1 MPEQKILI
9 LELGGIGD
17 TAMSLPAVKAV
28 LNSYKNA
35 DITILTVPRTRA
47 IIESLK
53 SASYKNLNVLSTD
66 AMDKKGING
75 WLSLITEMR
84 GEGYDLAIDLSAV
97 ETFKSAV
104 KRWLFFKSLGV
115 KKTFGRDTNR
125 RGWGFAARSED
136 TLTSDEHEVIRKIKV
151 VELLGLKADRVAPK
165 LIIPESELKHAD
177 DLLAGL
183 ADKGPLIGINPGAFR
198 PSRMWSARG
207 FEQIARWLIEEM
219 SASIVITGGDKEK
232 SLVERIA
239 RSLPEENVRTV
250 IGASIIRFA
259 AFISKM
265 NLFITN
271 DTGPMHIAA
280 AVDVPIIAIFGQT
293 NLKRYHPY
301 MDDSRFVCIKMDHS
315 VCPYFS
321 FEHPRQECRRYDC
334 NGKNCMDAITVT
346 EVKEAVKKL
355 MSTQSRRVLVQL

>member
-53 SASYKNLNVLSTD
+53 SDSYKNLNVLSTD
-66 AMDKKGING
+66 AMDRKGING

-97 ETFKSAV
+97 ETFKAAV
-104 KRWLFFKSLGV
+104 KRWLFFRSLGV
-115 KKTFGRDTNR
+115 KMTFGRDTNG

-165 LIIPESELKHAD
+165 LIIPESELKHAE

-219 SASIVITGGDKEK
+219 SASVVITGGDKEK

-265 NLFITN
+265 SLFITN

-301 MDDSRFVCIKMDHS
+301 MDDSRFVVIKKDHS

-334 NGKNCMDAITVT
+334 NGKNCMDAITVN

-355 MSTQSRRVLVQL
+355 VSAQSRRVLVQL